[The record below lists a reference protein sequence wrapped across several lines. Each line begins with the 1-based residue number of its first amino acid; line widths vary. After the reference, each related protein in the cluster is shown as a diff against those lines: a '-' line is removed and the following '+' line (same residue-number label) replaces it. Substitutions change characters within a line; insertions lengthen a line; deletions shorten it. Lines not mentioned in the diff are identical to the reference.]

1 MVAMNTG
8 RDSQLHPTV
17 TRALHA
23 ALRHLLEQ
31 KIIFSCEKFNI
42 TNGQVREIKCRY
54 NLISHTFLSAIKTRY
69 TVWDM
74 YYCIPHGLAIVW

>member
-1 MVAMNTG
+1 MVATNTG

-23 ALRHLLEQ
+23 APRHLLEQ

-42 TNGQVREIKCRY
+42 ANGQVREIKCRY
-54 NLISHTFLSAIKTRY
+54 NLISHMFLSAIKTRY
-69 TVWDM
+69 TV
-74 YYCIPHGLAIVW
+74 YGQIII